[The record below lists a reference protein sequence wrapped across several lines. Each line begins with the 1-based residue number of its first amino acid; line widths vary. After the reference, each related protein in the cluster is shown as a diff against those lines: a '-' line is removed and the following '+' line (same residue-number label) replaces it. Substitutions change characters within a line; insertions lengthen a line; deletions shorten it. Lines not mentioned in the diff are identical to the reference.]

1 MNETAVRELM
11 RRAMD
16 GAEPPPAPQIIGGAV
31 RGAKRIRRRQQVA
44 GIGVA
49 TVTVT
54 GLALGVPAVIGAL
67 SPAAAGHPAGPGTPG
82 ARVTKT
88 VTVPSVLAE
97 QVARAERSLRS
108 AGLRFR
114 VQLRPAQHGVSW
126 LVTEQ
131 LPVGGSV
138 VSAGSEVTLLVLRA
152 DDTAAFVRP
161 KLPVSSPDPDPVAIT
176 NQSVGQLLL
185 DDLPAGAHPSQIEA
199 SADANA
205 GSAGV
210 IYRTADAWLNEVT
223 TPIGS
228 GNVQADMMQAGPTAV
243 DFGCLRP
250 GPGSDVPCRIYR
262 LAGGVEV
269 AEQYIFGVVRVG
281 PHTGQHFEQL
291 DVSVFRPDVAEMSV
305 SEGDSAMTAGSPV
318 TKGVPLTLTQL
329 LKIALD
335 SRWQFTISSSFV
347 QQASGL
353 HVAPLDTAGS

>member
-11 RRAMD
+11 IRAMD
-16 GAEPPPAPQIIGGAV
+16 GPEPPAGPQVIDGAV

-44 GIGVA
+44 GMGVA
-49 TVTVT
+49 TATVT

-67 SPAAAGHPAGPGTPG
+67 SPAAAGHSAGPTVPG
-82 ARVTKT
+82 AKVGKT
-88 VTVPSVLAE
+88 VKVPSVLTESAP
-97 QVARAERSLRS
+97 RAEKSLRS
-108 AGLRFR
+108 AGLRFL
-114 VQLRPAQHGVSW
+114 VQSRPAQHGVSW

-131 LPVGGSV
+131 LPVAGSV
-138 VSAGSEVTLLVLRA
+138 VPAGSEVTLLVPRP
-152 DDTAAFVRP
+152 DDTAVFARP
-161 KLPVSSPDPDPVAIT
+161 KLPVSSPDSDPVPIT

-185 DDLPAGAHPSQIEA
+185 DDLPAGARPSQIEA

-210 IYRTADAWLNEVT
+210 TYRTADAWLNDVA
-223 TPIGS
+223 TPSGS
-228 GNVQADMMQAGPTAV
+228 GNVQADMMQAGPKAV

-262 LAGGVEV
+262 LAGGSEV
-269 AEQYIFGVVRVG
+269 SEQYIFGVVRAG
-281 PHTGQHFEQL
+281 PHAGQHFEQL

-305 SEGDSAMTAGSPV
+305 LEGDSAMTAGSPV
-318 TKGVPLTLTQL
+318 TKGVPLTLAQM

-347 QQASGL
+347 QRASGL